1 MCFCCYYSPLS
12 FYIKYSNPEERGGDI
27 MRRIFRGCFVLV
39 IIIIIIVI
47 LSYCGFTLCN
57 TMRAED
63 EDSEYAVYPLS
74 LVSEVVVW

>member
-1 MCFCCYYSPLS
+1 
-12 FYIKYSNPEERGGDI
+12 